1 MGLGDEENGNGF
13 VSIKGFSD
21 DDSAI
26 REAKSFNAIRTAF
39 ENLEDKLEFLQAEG
53 MAHTFKQRI
62 AQAEAMARA
71 DMLRF

>member
-13 VSIKGFSD
+13 VSVKGFSD

-39 ENLEDKLEFLQAEG
+39 ENLEDKLEFLQVS
-53 MAHTFKQRI
+53 F
-62 AQAEAMARA
+62 
-71 DMLRF
+71 LFFS